1 MLLSD
6 EVESPTPHPERLA
19 LANRMLH
26 VLPRFASLVDALKEY
41 DTPHGRMGIRQL
53 SVLYALRYQVVPLE
67 NVSPSALA
75 ELFAIKPSVIT
86 RVLAKLEENGMIV
99 RRPNQSDGRSFHV
112 DITEKGREVSI
123 YVENLYLDWMMDGIE
138 FLDDDELPQ
147 FSENLDI
154 LTRLAD
160 KLDATRRDRRR

>member
-1 MLLSD
+1 MGD
-6 EVESPTPHPERLA
+6 ENEPTEPISERLV
-19 LANRMLH
+19 LANQMLH
-26 VLPRFASLVDALKEY
+26 VLPRFAALVDALKEY

-53 SVLYALRYQVVPLE
+53 SVLYALRYELIPIE
-67 NVSPSALA
+67 NVSPSLIAD
-75 ELFAIKPSVIT
+75 FYSIKPSVIT

-138 FLDDDELPQ
+138 FLDDEELPR
-147 FSENLDI
+147 FRENLEI

>member
-1 MLLSD
+1 LVD
-6 EVESPTPHPERLA
+6 EKKSNEQKSERLD
-19 LANRMLH
+19 LANQMLH

-53 SVLYALRYQVVPLE
+53 SVLYALRYQAIPIDS
-67 NVSPSALA
+67 VSPSIIAD
-75 ELFAIKPSVIT
+75 FFSVKPSVIT

-138 FLDDDELPQ
+138 FLDDEELPR
-147 FSENLDI
+147 FRENLDI

>member
-1 MLLSD
+1 MGD
-6 EVESPTPHPERLA
+6 ERESSEPKSERLE
-19 LANRMLH
+19 LANQMLH

-53 SVLYALRYQVVPLE
+53 SVLYALRYQAIPID
-67 NVSPSALA
+67 NVSPSLIA
-75 ELFAIKPSVIT
+75 EFFSVKPSVIT

-112 DITEKGREVSI
+112 DITEKGREVSV

-138 FLDDDELPQ
+138 FLDDEELPR
-147 FSENLDI
+147 FRENLEI
-154 LTRLAD
+154 LARLAD